1 MSFSEKETVHILQE
15 KGLSSLDLISG
26 MSYFHSSFMPAIEKV
41 ARKYSVDPRL
51 LIVEHCKKNKNNAE
65 ETDLEII
72 AKKLFNKGKIGSWKR
87 IYSHYYGTEQNDSI
101 KKSNQK
107 K

>member
-1 MSFSEKETVHILQE
+1 MSFSEKEIAHIFTR

-26 MSYFHSSFMPAIEKV
+26 MSYFHSSFMPNRKGCK
-41 ARKYSVDPRL
+41 KYSVDPRL
-51 LIVEHCKKNKNNAE
+51 LIVEHCKKNKKNAE

>member
-1 MSFSEKETVHILQE
+1 MEKNDTQFTNFKI
-15 KGLSSLDLISG
+15 
-26 MSYFHSSFMPAIEKV
+26 HSQ
-41 ARKYSVDPRL
+41 YSICEGAVKIDEL
-51 LIVEHCKKNKNNAE
+51 AEHCKKNKNNAE